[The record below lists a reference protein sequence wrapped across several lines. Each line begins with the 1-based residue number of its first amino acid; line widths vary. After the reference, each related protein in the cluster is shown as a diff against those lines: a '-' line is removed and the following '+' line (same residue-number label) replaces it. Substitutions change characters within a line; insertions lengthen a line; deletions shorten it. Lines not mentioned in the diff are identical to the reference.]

1 VPSIGIADKTTLDA
15 IKTKIDTNLDGKI
28 SDIGSNISPIKS
40 IQRGILANDA
50 ISKDAHTDITIS
62 SVNMSKAFVNL
73 SSILAIRGDEPFF
86 YGVHAFLTSSTNLRF
101 KSDTRNGW
109 NKNRDCG
116 SVAWEVIEF
125 N

>member
-1 VPSIGIADKTTLDA
+1 MPSIGIADKTTLDA

-73 SSILAIRGDEPFF
+73 SSIVAIQGEASL
-86 YGVHAFLTSSTNLRF
+86 YNGVHAFFFISTQTDLGA
-101 KSDTRNGW
+101 K
-109 NKNRDCG
+109 
-116 SVAWEVIEF
+116 
-125 N
+125 

>member
-1 VPSIGIADKTTLDA
+1 MPSIGIADKITLDA

-40 IQRGILANDA
+40 IQRGILANNE
-50 ISKDAHTDITIS
+50 ISKDTHTDIPIS

-73 SSILAIRGDEPFF
+73 PSIVAIQGESL
-86 YGVHAFLTSSTNLRF
+86 YNHGVHAFLTSSTNLRF
-101 KSDTRNGW
+101 KSDARNGW
-109 NKNRDCG
+109 NLEKYLG
-116 SVAWEVIEF
+116 SIAWEVIEF

>member
-1 VPSIGIADKTTLDA
+1 MPSIGIADKITLDA

-40 IQRGILANDA
+40 IQRGILANDK
-50 ISKDAHTDITIS
+50 IDRDAYTDITIS

-73 SSILAIRGDEPFF
+73 PSIVTTRGDVSF
-86 YGVHAFLTSSTNLRF
+86 YHGVHAFLTSSTNLRF
-101 KSDTRNGW
+101 KSDAEDGW
-109 NKNRDCG
+109 NSNKRLG